1 MNLFEE
7 VHLPKLWKDA
17 GCGVIQN
24 ILAREL
30 NDYHMYAKKPDSGEN
45 FRRFYRHIEPL
56 HVFLAHKAVQEWS
69 SGTSRAGTLIQ
80 HRINSYSRS
89 LDVESFFRRC
99 NKIAVLKGTID
110 LAHGD
115 VLKKQIKNLSINEK
129 PSVGVVFIDYASPDE
144 LSIDED
150 LLDGLNCLF
159 LGSVKSLKDR
169 YLIIAHGITTTPLG
183 APHSKEI
190 IWWGIP
196 FGMIFVFTL
205 SRLMFLG
212 GKSSLKD
219 GNESK
224 AHVFARS
231 LLTVKHHFSF
241 SNRYVD
247 RIYTSTPLVG
257 GFEEIARPKLI
268 QFKPSFY
275 SEDELKGSSSS
286 LSHKESDIVRRL
298 WEMKSA
304 GSLLVSSASRVEKTD
319 NKKYLS
325 AVMAILESNSASC
338 LVCFGKKMTPVY
350 QHMMHKYGENR
361 IIFVG
366 WLSPKATVSII
377 SILDLFLDP
386 FPFGAGMTF
395 ASAAYQKIP
404 IVSTSEYVTV
414 SPSSIS
420 IIFSCYKSGS
430 VRIATQ
436 QLVDDL
442 FGSSSSLSERAIARL
457 SQSSH
462 ASSEELKGLVSDI
475 FVRSSI
481 SVLSPKLS

>member
-7 VHLPKLWKDA
+7 VHLPKLWKDL

-30 NDYHMYAKKPDSGEN
+30 DDYHSYAKKPDTGES

-56 HVFLAHKAVQEWS
+56 HVFLAQKAFQEWS
-69 SGTSRAGTLIQ
+69 SGKSRAGTLIQ
-80 HRINSYSRS
+80 QRINSYSRS
-89 LDVESFFRRC
+89 LNVESFFRRC

-129 PSVGVVFIDYASPDE
+129 PSVGVVFVDYASPDG

-159 LGSVKSLKDR
+159 LGSVKNLKDR
-169 YLIIAHGITTTPLG
+169 YLLIAHGITTPLG

-212 GKSSLKD
+212 GKSFLQD
-219 GNESK
+219 GNELK
-224 AHVFARS
+224 AHVFAKS

-275 SEDELKGSSSS
+275 SEDELKGSSS

-298 WEMKSA
+298 WELKSA

-325 AVMAILESNSASC
+325 AVIGILESNSSSC
-338 LVCFGKKMTPVY
+338 LVCFGKKITPVY

-377 SILDLFLDP
+377 SMLDLFLDP

-430 VRIATQ
+430 IKIATQ

-442 FGSSSSLSERAIARL
+442 FGPSSSLSGRAIASL
-457 SQSSH
+457 SRSSH
-462 ASSEELKGLVSDI
+462 ASSEELKGLVSEI
-475 FVRSSI
+475 FVRSST